1 MTLNILGVNKR
12 TEIFVVK
19 IILPIETSTV
29 ITESAT
35 TSTPNL
41 EETSTASTG
50 AEPSTSETTTE
61 EFASTQTTESTV
73 TQFVI
78 KSVSLGFLAVV
89 VFLMH
94 SKCPHYKTYS

>member
-1 MTLNILGVNKR
+1 MTLNILGVNKL

-19 IILPIETSTV
+19 IILPIE
-29 ITESAT
+29 SAT
-35 TSTPNL
+35 TSPPNS

-50 AEPSTSETTTE
+50 AVPSTSETTTE

-78 KSVSLGFLAVV
+78 KSVNLDFFGYRGFFNALKG
-89 VFLMH
+89 
-94 SKCPHYKTYS
+94 S